1 MWRMNTVLSDYPW
14 LTLYTPVVKLFF
26 IFAVGMQKSS
36 EINEVILNV
45 DSDLHWTLNKL
56 FS

>member
-14 LTLYTPVVKLFF
+14 LTLYTPVVKLIF